1 MTAQA
6 GADQIR
12 VGLITVMSEDTTW
25 AESFIRKFEGNH
37 REARAALA
45 ARGFSVRTAGGGSLG
60 RTYRQM
66 VAQAAELR
74 GGGIDV
80 LVLYVPDWSYSSNAV
95 AAALNSD
102 VPVIVWSDAHP
113 DQNGIVGAAIIR
125 GALDDVGVRTKLV
138 HGLPEDPETMGKI
151 ERLCRGIAAATKLRN
166 TKFGIGGGRSMGMY
180 TAHVDPSVLRR
191 TFGVEIDFWEQVE
204 LIAKAQAYPPAEVK
218 DMVAWLHRDFGKV
231 DAKPEVI
238 EAQARM
244 YLALRD
250 FARQKEYDAVCVK
263 CLPELPGIHT
273 TFCMAIALL
282 NDRSDHKGPKDS
294 MVCGCEADINATL
307 TMQIMKTLNGGP
319 VMFTDVLKLYRDK
332 NEIGMANCGSSATDF
347 AKSRK
352 DVRWVKEGLLEF
364 DWKLGGSLPQYITR
378 AGRITLARL
387 SRVDGEYVMLIGGG
401 QTVEYPREKL
411 KDINPQ
417 HPQSYVR
424 MDCSLDTFLENLRCN
439 HVHFVFGDFVEELT
453 TACWVLGIR
462 PIVLPVDAAGGRR
475 A

>member
-1 MTAQA
+1 MQS
-6 GADQIR
+6 GADRIR
-12 VGLITVMSEDTTW
+12 VGLITVMSEDSTW

-37 REARAALA
+37 RDALA
-45 ARGFSVRTAGGGSLG
+45 ALKALGFDVRTTASRALG

-74 GGGIDV
+74 GAGIDV

-95 AAALNSD
+95 AGALSSD
-102 VPVIVWSDAHP
+102 VPVIVWSDAHT

-138 HGLPEDPETMGKI
+138 HGLPDDPVTMGKI

-166 TKFGIGGGRSMGMY
+166 TKIGIVGGRSMGMY
-180 TAHVDPSVLRR
+180 TAHVDPTVIRR
-191 TFGVEIDFWEQVE
+191 DFGVEIDFWEQAE
-204 LIAKAQAYPPAEVK
+204 LINKAQSYPPAEVK
-218 DMVAWLHRDFGKV
+218 ELVAWLHRDFGRV
-231 DAKPEVI
+231 EAKPDVVD
-238 EAQARM
+238 AQARL

-250 FARQKEYDAVCVK
+250 FAKAKEYDAVCVK

-282 NDRSDHKGPKDS
+282 NDRSDHAGKKDS
-294 MVCGCEADINATL
+294 LVCGCEADINATL

-352 DVRWVKEGLLEF
+352 DVYWVKEGLLEF
-364 DWKLGGSLPQYITR
+364 DWKMGGSLPQYITR
-378 AGRITLARL
+378 AGRITMARL
-387 SRVDGEYVMLIGGG
+387 SRVKGEYVMLIGGG
-401 QTVEYPREKL
+401 QTVDYPREKL
-411 KDINPQ
+411 KEINPQ

-424 MDCSLDTFLENLRCN
+424 MDCGIDTFLEDLRCN
-439 HVHFVFGDFVEELT
+439 HVHFVFGDFAEELA

-462 PIVLPVDAAGGRR
+462 PIVLPADAARR
-475 A
+475 ERV